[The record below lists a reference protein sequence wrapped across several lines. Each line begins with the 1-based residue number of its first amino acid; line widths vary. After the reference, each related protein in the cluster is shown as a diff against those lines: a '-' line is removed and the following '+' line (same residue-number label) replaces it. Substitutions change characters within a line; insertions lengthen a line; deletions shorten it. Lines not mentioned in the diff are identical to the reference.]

1 MRISRVRPIGLAAAV
16 ALSLVLARARVADAQ
31 AAQPASETT
40 VDEGLADGTF
50 DADDLTVFTRL
61 ARGAGALG
69 GHRSAR
75 TWLSLVGFA
84 GTFLDGRREAGA
96 LAVVS
101 LAFDRLWATPERAP
115 PARSAGR
122 LTEGP
127 APSSPP
133 APAEASPREP
143 AAPILASPALAR
155 AAVGAAWRVAGLGG
169 GDARI
174 DAIVTRARL
183 SAILPEA
190 RLRAMRSFDERSS
203 TDVAAS
209 QSATGAGSYYDA
221 TGAKLWLEARLTW
234 RLDRLL
240 YADEEPTFER
250 IRMERQEARA
260 RVASRVLELQASTA
274 GSRAELEATLRA
286 VEAEAALDIVTGG
299 WFSSR
304 GS

>member
-16 ALSLVLARARVADAQ
+16 ALSLVLTRAGRAEAQ
-31 AAQPASETT
+31 AAPPAGEAA
-40 VDEGLADGTF
+40 VEEGLADGAF

-61 ARGAGALG
+61 ARGTGARG
-69 GHRSAR
+69 GHRPAR

-101 LAFDRLWATPERAP
+101 LAFDRLWAAPERAS
-115 PARSAGR
+115 PARSGVR
-122 LTEGP
+122 LAEGP

-133 APAEASPREP
+133 APAPSSPPEP

-183 SAILPEA
+183 SAILPET

-203 TDVAAS
+203 TDVAAD
-209 QSATGAGSYYDA
+209 QATTGAGSYYDA
-221 TGAKLWLEARLTW
+221 N
-234 RLDRLL
+234 
-240 YADEEPTFER
+240 EEPTLER
-250 IRMERQEARA
+250 IRLERQEARA
-260 RVASRVLELQASTA
+260 RLASRVLELLFQWQRARLDLQASTA